1 MFTFDFITLAAR
13 GVSSGIAIFR
23 PLYWLFG
30 KCMEALLIA
39 FNGHYFLA
47 LIVFTVLTRAV
58 LFPIN
63 IRQQRT
69 MAKTNR
75 IQPKIQKIQ
84 KKYNVNAISDPRQR
98 QKANQQM
105 QQEMQELYSREGHNP
120 MNMGCGPMA
129 FQMVFLMGIIGIIYY
144 PIQYILN
151 INIVSSSHDYTAKI
165 AELIGFTATRG
176 NNYLQ
181 LDIIRN
187 IAKYK
192 DILIANNDQLG
203 GIFTNDA
210 IAKIETFKDSLNIF
224 GIDMSSVP
232 SLKAGGIIII
242 IPVLCLITSLLSS
255 VMSTLI
261 QKKTNP
267 AMNQQGPQMMIMMLM
282 MPVFSAWFS
291 LQVPAAVGFY
301 WIISNVIAV
310 LQQLVTSKFF
320 PPKKNIARQ
329 MVENTIE
336 RRAREKS
343 IKKINE

>member
-1 MFTFDFITLAAR
+1 MFTFDYFTLAAR
-13 GVSSGIAIFR
+13 ISNGIAIFK

-30 KCMEALLIA
+30 KCMEGLLIA
-39 FNGHYFLA
+39 FNNQYFLA
-47 LIVFTVLTRAV
+47 LVVFTILTRIV

-84 KKYNVNAISDPRQR
+84 KKYNVNSIQDPRQR

-144 PIQYILN
+144 PLEYILN
-151 INIVSSSHDYTAKI
+151 IKITDYSEKI
-165 AELIGFTATRG
+165 AEVINFTATRG
-176 NNYLQ
+176 NSYLQ

-187 IAKYK
+187 IAQYK
-192 DILIANNDQLG
+192 DTLIANNDQLG
-203 GIFTNDA
+203 GIFTDQA
-210 IAKIETFKDSLNIF
+210 IASIERFKEGLNIF
-224 GIDMSSVP
+224 GIDMSVVP
-232 SLKAGGIIII
+232 SLKQGGAIIL
-242 IPVLCLITSLLSS
+242 IPVFCLITSLLSS
-255 VMSTLI
+255 VVSTLI

-267 AMNQQGPQMMIMMLM
+267 AMSQQGPQMMLMMLM

-310 LQQLVTSKFF
+310 LQQLVMMKFF
-320 PPKKNIARQ
+320 PPRKNIARE

-336 RRAREKS
+336 RRARENS
-343 IKKINE
+343 IKKIKG

>member
-1 MFTFDFITLAAR
+1 MFTFDYITLATR
-13 GVSSGIAIFR
+13 VSNGIAIFR

-30 KCMEALLIA
+30 KGMEGLLIA
-39 FNGHYFLA
+39 FNNQYFLA
-47 LIVFTVLTRAV
+47 LIVFTLLTRLV

-63 IRQQRT
+63 LRQQRT

-84 KKYNVNAISDPRQR
+84 KKYNVNAISDPKQR

-144 PIQYILN
+144 PLEYILN
-151 INIVSSSHDYTAKI
+151 LKITDYSEKI
-165 AELIGFTATRG
+165 AQVIGFTATRG

-192 DILIANNDQLG
+192 DVLIANNDSLG
-203 GIFTNDA
+203 GIFTDSA
-210 IAKIETFKDSLNIF
+210 IASIEQFKEGLNIF
-224 GIDMSSVP
+224 GIDMSVVP
-232 SLKAGGIIII
+232 SIKGGPIII
-242 IPVLCLITSLLSS
+242 IPILCLVTSLASS
-255 VMSTLI
+255 LMSTML

-267 AMNQQGPQMMIMMLM
+267 AMAQQSGQMMIMMLM
-282 MPVFSAWFS
+282 MPLFSAWFS

-301 WIISNVIAV
+301 WIISNIIAV
-310 LQQLVTSKFF
+310 LQQLVMNKFF
-320 PPKKNIARQ
+320 PPRKNIARQ

-343 IKKINE
+343 LKKIKE

>member
-1 MFTFDFITLAAR
+1 MFTFDYITLAAR
-13 GVSSGIAIFR
+13 VSNGIAIFR

-30 KCMEALLIA
+30 KCMEWLLLA
-39 FNGHYFLA
+39 FNNQYFLA
-47 LIVFTVLTRAV
+47 LVVFTVLTRVV

-63 IRQQRT
+63 LRQQKT

-144 PIQYILN
+144 PLEYILGLK
-151 INIVSSSHDYTAKI
+151 ITDYSQKI
-165 AELIGFTATRG
+165 AEIIGFTATRG
-176 NNYLQ
+176 NSYLQ

-192 DILIANNDQLG
+192 ELLIANNDALG
-203 GIFTNDA
+203 GIFTEQA
-210 IAKIETFKDSLNIF
+210 IANIEKFKEGLNIF
-224 GIDMSSVP
+224 GLDMSVVP
-232 SLKAGGIIII
+232 TIKGGPIII
-242 IPVLCLITSLLSS
+242 IPILCLVTSLASS
-255 VMSTLI
+255 LMSTML

-267 AMNQQGPQMMIMMLM
+267 AMAQQSGQMMIMMLM
-282 MPVFSAWFS
+282 MPLFSAWFS

-310 LQQLVTSKFF
+310 LQQLVTNKFF
-320 PPKKNIARQ
+320 PPRKNIAKQ

-343 IKKINE
+343 LKKIKE